1 MICPPVFRRCLA
13 RAGAVTLAVPLLLVG
28 PAARPSLAAHEPG
41 QGVRTV
47 ILVRHGAYDEDD
59 PRDPRVGRA
68 LTERGREQ
76 ARLTG
81 ARLAGLP
88 VHVDAL
94 WTSTFT
100 RARETA
106 DIVATALHETAVRD
120 SDLCECTPPT
130 TREDIMQRERP
141 GSLDSCAAQIDRAY
155 ARDLRPSPARDRVV
169 VLVAHGNVTRSLVA
183 RALGLDPKLWLN
195 MTIANCSLS
204 TLEVHPDGRIRVV
217 SFGDMGHLP
226 VELQGYPAPAWDP
239 GLPPK
244 KK

>member
-1 MICPPVFRRCLA
+1 MMRSSTPGRRTRGVLACAASLGLLAIAPP
-13 RAGAVTLAVPLLLVG
+13 
-28 PAARPSLAAHEPG
+28 PAFAAHPPG
-41 QGVRTV
+41 EGVRTV
-47 ILVRHGAYDEDD
+47 ILVRHGAYDEGD
-59 PRDPRVGRA
+59 PRDPRVGHG
-68 LTERGREQ
+68 LTDRGREQ

-81 ARLAGLP
+81 ARLAALP

-106 DIVATALHETAVRD
+106 DILATALHETAARD

-130 TREDIMQRERP
+130 TREEVMKRERP
-141 GSLDSCAAQIDRAY
+141 GSLDSCTAQIDRAY
-155 ARDLRPSPARDRVV
+155 ARYIRPSPAHDSLVV
-169 VLVAHGNVTRSLVA
+169 IVAHGNVIRSFVS

-195 MTIANCSLS
+195 MSIANCSLS
-204 TLEVHPDGRIRVV
+204 TLEIHPDGRVRVV

-226 VELQGYPAPAWDP
+226 VALQGYPAPAWDP

-244 KK
+244 AK